1 MTDSGGT
8 RQDELAAEYTRI
20 RPRLLR
26 AAYAMLGTWADAEDV
41 VADSWLRL
49 AAADQR
55 DPVADVEAWAVVA
68 VSRRALDV
76 LRSARVQRE
85 AYVGPWLPEPLV
97 ERLPGP
103 AGPDGVGV
111 SADLSDPADRVTL
124 DESVSYALMVVLE
137 TLTPAERTAFVL
149 HDLFGVPFT
158 EVAGVVGR
166 GPAAVRQLAARARAH
181 VRAGAPRMAVSSGE
195 HQDTVD
201 AFFRAAAG
209 GDIAGLVAVLD
220 PDVVVTSDGGG
231 QAQAARRPVR
241 GAERAARFL
250 VGVAAKIPADQRV
263 VPMTVNGGPWPG
275 SGQPGWNRQPGRRP
289 HRRGGAHPA
298 RGSPGR
304 PGQAGRGPV
313 HRWPARL
320 ARRPD
325 SPARG
330 QPHSGHRPQVRV
342 PVGVGGGQ

>member
-20 RPRLLR
+20 RPRLLG
-26 AAYAMLGTWADAEDV
+26 AAYALLGTWADAEDV

-103 AGPDGVGV
+103 DGLAAP
-111 SADLSDPADRVTL
+111 ADLADPADRVTL

-166 GPAAVRQLAARARAH
+166 GPAAVRQLASRARAH
-181 VRAGAPRMAVSSGE
+181 VRAGAPRMTVSSAE
-195 HQDTVD
+195 HQHTVD
-201 AFFRAAAG
+201 AFFRAATG
-209 GDIAGLVAVLD
+209 GDMAGLLAVLD
-220 PDVVVTSDGGG
+220 PNAVLTSDGGG
-231 QAQAARRPVR
+231 QARAARRPIR
-241 GAERAARFL
+241 GAERVARFL
-250 VGVAAKIPADQRV
+250 VATAATISAGQRV
-263 VPMTVNGGPWPG
+263 VPLTVNGGPGLAMVEPDG
-275 SGQPGWNRQPGRRP
+275 TASLVGALTVAEGRILRVDLLV
-289 HRRGGAHPA
+289 APA
-298 RGSPGR
+298 K
-304 PGQAGRGPV
+304 
-313 HRWPARL
+313 L
-320 ARRPD
+320 AR
-325 SPARG
+325 ARFT
-330 QPHSGHRPQVRV
+330 SGPR
-342 PVGVGGGQ
+342 G

>member
-1 MTDSGGT
+1 MTGSGGT

-26 AAYAMLGTWADAEDV
+26 AAYALLGTWADAEDV

-49 AAADQR
+49 AASDQR

-103 AGPDGVGV
+103 AGPDALTA
-111 SADLSDPADRVTL
+111 SADLADPADRVTL

-166 GPAAVRQLAARARAH
+166 GPAAVRQLATRARAH
-181 VRAGAPRMAVSSGE
+181 VRAGAPRMTVSSGE

-250 VGVAAKIPADQRV
+250 VGVAAKIRADQRV
-263 VPMTVNGGPWPG
+263 VPMTVNGGPGLALVDPDG
-275 SGQPGWNRQPGRRP
+275 TASLVGALTVAEGRILRVDLLV
-289 HRRGGAHPA
+289 APA
-298 RGSPGR
+298 K
-304 PGQAGRGPV
+304 
-313 HRWPARL
+313 L
-320 ARRPD
+320 ARTRFT
-325 SPARG
+325 
-330 QPHSGHRPQVRV
+330 SGPRD
-342 PVGVGGGQ
+342 

>member
-20 RPRLLR
+20 RPRLLG
-26 AAYAMLGTWADAEDV
+26 AAYALLGTWADAEDV

-55 DPVADVEAWAVVA
+55 DPVADVEVWAVVA

-103 AGPDGVGV
+103 DGLAAP
-111 SADLSDPADRVTL
+111 ADLADPADRVTL

-166 GPAAVRQLAARARAH
+166 GPAAVRQLASRARAH
-181 VRAGAPRMAVSSGE
+181 VRAGAPRMTVSSAE
-195 HQDTVD
+195 HQHAVTE
-201 AFFRAAAG
+201 FFRAAAG

-220 PDVVVTSDGGG
+220 PGVVMTSDGGG
-231 QAQAARRPVR
+231 QAPAARRPVQ
-241 GAERAARFL
+241 GAERVARFL
-250 VGVAAKIPADQRV
+250 VGAAATISAGQRMIPL
-263 VPMTVNGGPWPG
+263 TVNGGPGVAIVEPDG
-275 SGQPGWNRQPGRRP
+275 TASLV
-289 HRRGGAHPA
+289 GALTVA
-298 RGSPGR
+298 
-304 PGQAGRGPV
+304 AGRIV
-313 HRWPARL
+313 RVDLLVAPAKL
-320 ARRPD
+320 ARTRFTPGPRPYPD
-325 SPARG
+325 TF
-330 QPHSGHRPQVRV
+330 HR
-342 PVGVGGGQ
+342 